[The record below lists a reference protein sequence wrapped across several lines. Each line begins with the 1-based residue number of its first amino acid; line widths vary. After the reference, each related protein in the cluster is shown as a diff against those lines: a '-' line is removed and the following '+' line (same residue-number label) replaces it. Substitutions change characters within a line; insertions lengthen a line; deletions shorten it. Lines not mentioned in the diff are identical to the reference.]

1 MGVAV
6 QLGEGTKDI
15 IYGETSIPA
24 GPRTYG
30 GYLSRPD
37 GVGEWPTIL
46 IFGPMSQPTSS
57 VKNMCRVFARHGIAA
72 LAPHL
77 ESDEVS
83 FATVAQAA
91 ASFVMNPAGDWSSA
105 EYGFGVLAFEGGVD
119 VAAQL
124 VGDVTEAIAFATVGS
139 TLDTAIVERIA
150 PRDIRGLYIG
160 SREDEGSG
168 VDQSL
173 DARDALPLTTF
184 AVYPDGEAGF
194 WSDDSP
200 GFSEERFTDTRD
212 RLIGFFGLHLPERV

>member
-1 MGVAV
+1 MAV

-37 GVGEWPTIL
+37 GIGEWPTIL

-57 VKNMCRVFARHGIAA
+57 VKNICRVFARHGIAA
-72 LAPHL
+72 LAPDL
-77 ESDEVS
+77 ESEDIS
-83 FATVAQAA
+83 STRVARAA

-105 EYGFGVLAFEGGVD
+105 EFGFGVLAFEGGVG
-119 VAAQL
+119 VASQL
-124 VGDVTEAIAFATVGS
+124 VGDVDEATAFATVGS
-139 TLDTAIVERIA
+139 ALDTAIVERIA

-160 SREDEGSG
+160 SRGDEGSG
-168 VDQSL
+168 VDDSL
-173 DARDALPLTTF
+173 DARDVLPLTTF
-184 AVYPDGEAGF
+184 AVYPDGDTGF

-200 GFSEERFTDTRD
+200 GFSEARYFDTRD
-212 RLIGFFGLHLPERV
+212 RLIGFFGLHLPERA

>member
-1 MGVAV
+1 MAV
-6 QLGEGTKDI
+6 QLGEGTTDI

-77 ESDEVS
+77 ESEEVS
-83 FATVAQAA
+83 FARVAHAA

-105 EYGFGVLAFEGGVD
+105 EFGFGVLAFEGG
-119 VAAQL
+119 AGIASEL
-124 VGDVTEAIAFATVGS
+124 VGDIAEATAFATVGAA
-139 TLDTAIVERIA
+139 LDPTIVERIA
-150 PRDIRGLYIG
+150 PRAVRGLYIG
-160 SREDEGSG
+160 SRGDEGSG
-168 VDQSL
+168 VDRSL

-184 AVYPDGEAGF
+184 AVYPDGDSGF

-212 RLIGFFGLHLPERV
+212 RLIGFFGLHLPEKV